1 MTAARLHTLAGKLAA
16 AGAVLAAGCGGEPP
30 PTAAPDR
37 VPDQAGLALT
47 ADGAGRLSAATP
59 FDSAAVRD
67 ALPAGFTTERHDG
80 PAGEP
85 VIWALRDGQ
94 IVFEVYAAGEAGA
107 GEAAA
112 SVGRIDAPSDLVRGP
127 GGAQPGQTFAEAG
140 GAALDCTL
148 GTGDLRDRAVC
159 RGAGVDLVFADRAL
173 VGQTVLPPDA
183 ALAGAFLERLVW
195 RADG

>member
-1 MTAARLHTLAGKLAA
+1 MTAARLRAGILAA
-16 AGAVLAAGCGGEPP
+16 AGAVLAAGCGGEPAP
-30 PTAAPDR
+30 PEATDPAPSR
-37 VPDQAGLALT
+37 AGLALT
-47 ADGAGRLSAATP
+47 ADGAGRLSAATV

-94 IVFEVYAAGEAGA
+94 IVFEVYAASGATAGEAG
-107 GEAAA
+107 A
-112 SVGRIDAPSDLVRGP
+112 SVGRIDAPSDLVSGP

-148 GTGDLRDRAVC
+148 GTDDLRDRAVC

-173 VGQTVLPPDA
+173 VGQTALPPA
-183 ALAGAFLERLVW
+183 EALRGAFLERLVW